1 MLVIRLTRVGKR
13 KQPTYR
19 IVVQEKH
26 RDPWGTSV
34 EILGHY
40 NPRTKAIE
48 VKGDR
53 VKHWISKG
61 AQPSPTMNNLL
72 ITNKIIEGDKVRA
85 TTKDLK
91 VPEPAAP
98 AEGPKA
104 KEAPAAEA
112 TEASA
117 EEPKAEEA
125 PAAEEPEEKKEDA
138 A

>member
-72 ITNKIIEGDKVRA
+72 ITNKIIEGDKLRA

-91 VPEPAAP
+91 APESAAP
-98 AEGPKA
+98 AE
-104 KEAPAAEA
+104 A
-112 TEASA
+112 TDETPA
-117 EEPKAEEA
+117 EEPKAEE
-125 PAAEEPEEKKEDA
+125 PAAAEEEKKEENA

>member
-1 MLVIRLTRVGKR
+1 MLVIRLTRVGKK

-40 NPRTKAIE
+40 NPRTKEIE

-72 ITNKIIEGDKVRA
+72 ITNKIIEGDKLRA
-85 TTKDLK
+85 TTKDIK
-91 VPEPAAP
+91 APEPTAP
-98 AEGPKA
+98 
-104 KEAPAAEA
+104 
-112 TEASA
+112 A
-117 EEPKAEEA
+117 EEPKAEEPVPSEVEGTPAEEATEA
-125 PAAEEPEEKKEDA
+125 PAEEPEEKKEDA
-138 A
+138 T